1 MDSLKPLID
10 IIEKLRGPN
19 GCPWDREQTF
29 ESLKPH
35 IIEEAYELIDAID
48 QSDMGLFQEEL
59 GDVLLHIVM
68 LSSMAH
74 ELGHFCLGDV
84 VTGICNKM
92 ITRHPHVFGDTSVK
106 NSEEVKQNWELIKQK
121 GKKKSVMSGIAKSF
135 PALKQAF
142 DIQKKA
148 SSVGFDWPD
157 MQGPLDK
164 IHEEATELEKEVRLQ
179 SDRIEEEA
187 GDLLFSVV
195 NLYRKL
201 GLDAEETLRLAN
213 QKFINRFEN
222 MSVLAKKK
230 NKVLSDLSLDEQEIL
245 WTTVKNK

>member
-1 MDSLKPLID
+1 MDLLKPLID

-48 QSDMGLFQEEL
+48 QSDMDLFQEEL

-68 LSSMAH
+68 LCAMAH

-106 NSEEVKQNWELIKQK
+106 NSDEVKQNWELIKQK
-121 GKKKSVMSGIAKSF
+121 GKKKSVMAGIAKSL

-213 QKFINRFEN
+213 KKFINRFEN
-222 MSVLAKKK
+222 MSVLAKEK
-230 NKVLSDLSLDEQEIL
+230 NKVLSDLSIDEQEIL
-245 WTTVKNK
+245 WTSVKNK